1 MKRLHYFFFLLLLCS
16 YGAKAQDLIGKI
28 TDQDSVHSPLFMAEV
43 TQMQDGK
50 TIATYKT
57 YFDGTFRIKVKPNQ
71 SYDLKV
77 SFPGR
82 SDTIVTISVDKHGT
96 LYTGTLFISLRKDGL
111 RLTGFILDQVQD
123 IPIKDAC
130 IILRNVMTRKE
141 DRYTTDVNGSY
152 NLKMDYETN
161 YTLRIDKM
169 SPGILNKYE
178 DTSFNI
184 STIGFNKPLDFRL
197 DIKLGPT
204 NGYIAPRPE
213 YDPHAKHVNRNLKP
227 SLVVL
232 GSKDSVQKRIQDS
245 IVLSL
250 NIQLTRKDSAIASI
264 DKQIHAAISKTNNEP
279 KVALR
284 YMDADEKKKQDEEAA
299 RMAQEVEARKR
310 ELAEEQKKKDLEK
323 AEADLKT
330 KQLAEKELQAKLDKE
345 LQDAETRK
353 KQQQA
358 QTAANQLK
366 EINAAKAA
374 TTQDS
379 LLKVALAKNK
389 EIMARRKHVA
399 DSLAQAQ
406 NQKIQV
412 NNDATPTANKPTEKN
427 VATTQI
433 AKTDIQK
440 NETKSDKEIQ
450 DSLVKNAEAINRET
464 MLKRKHVLDSL
475 INIESQKVQIKTE
488 NRGSDRDAHIKDS
501 IKVVQARQ
509 AELQKRLKAERV
521 QAEQDSLLR
530 VAEAKNKEMMAH
542 RKHVADS
549 LALIESQRLQAISDA
564 KKLEREKQEYELNE
578 KQARER
584 IQDSIAKQQAE
595 AAENQKIARELAKA
609 KEDQALDSAAHKA
622 EQEAAVRKA
631 QLEKDLAAM
640 KKARE
645 EAEAKVLAEKRE
657 KETNDKAAKKESKRL
672 AKELA
677 EQNKK
682 QKLALEETKR
692 KTEEQKRIADA
703 KAEAE
708 AEQRELEAKRTLQEQ
723 EKNQLIQQLGKLQK
737 DEQSAVTKDPETK
750 KQDYDPDR
758 ALKNEKEKTVNAYQ
772 VNVLQQNKRRADSM
786 TNVSHPLVSTGLGI
800 KLINAKGYVKN
811 GQTED
816 PIPNVSINIRRLN
829 SIVSQ
834 EVTSDANGKYDIIV
848 DSGYFYLVSFY
859 KDKYEISKQ
868 ILDLTSYNKAEYTMV
883 IQYLKERDDFDP
895 NAKMP
900 IIQFSKNSSKV
911 PADAWTDM
919 QSIVKMM
926 KDIPELKIK
935 LYGLGSVDEDYPMEL
950 SVTRA
955 RLVADLILESG
966 IKPSRIRIN
975 GIGPYRPRSG
985 CTEGKQCTDAQ
996 YQLDRVVMY
1005 KVVKE

>member
-1 MKRLHYFFFLLLLCS
+1 LKRLYHFFFFLLLCS

-28 TDQDSVHSPLFMAEV
+28 TDQDSAHSPLFMAEV

-57 YFDGTFRIKVKPNQ
+57 YFDGTFRIKVKPSQ

-82 SDTIVTISVDKHGT
+82 SDTIVSISVDKHGT

-141 DRYTTDVNGSY
+141 DRFTTDVNGSY

-213 YDPHAKHVNRNLKP
+213 YDPHAKPVNRNLKP

-232 GSKDSVQKRIQDS
+232 GSKDSAQKRIQDS
-245 IVLSL
+245 IVISL
-250 NIQLTRKDSAIASI
+250 NLQLTRKDSAIASI
-264 DKQIHAAISKTNNEP
+264 DKQIHAITKTNNEP

-284 YMDADEKKKQDEEAA
+284 DMDADEKKKQDEEAA

-330 KQLAEKELQAKLDKE
+330 KQQAEKELQAKLDKE
-345 LQDAETRK
+345 LQDTETRK

-358 QTAANQLK
+358 QAVANQLK

-374 TTQDS
+374 ASQDS

-399 DSLAQAQ
+399 DSLAQ
-406 NQKIQV
+406 NQKVQV
-412 NNDATPTANKPTEKN
+412 NNDAAPIDKKPIEKN
-427 VATTQI
+427 AVTAQA
-433 AKTDIQK
+433 AKADK
-440 NETKSDKEIQ
+440 PKSEQEIQ
-450 DSLVKNAEAINRET
+450 DSLVKNAEATNRET

-475 INIESQKVQIKTE
+475 INIESQKVQVKTD
-488 NRGSDRDAHIKDS
+488 NRGSDRQARIKDS
-501 IKVVQARQ
+501 IKVIQAQ
-509 AELQKRLKAERV
+509 LQKRLKAERA

-530 VAEAKNKEMMAH
+530 VAEAKNREIMAR
-542 RKHVADS
+542 RKYVADS

-578 KQARER
+578 KQARAR
-584 IQDSIAKQQAE
+584 MQDSIAKQQIVTAE
-595 AAENQKIARELAKA
+595 KEKIARELAKA
-609 KEDQALDSAAHKA
+609 KEDQALDSAAAKA
-622 EQEAAVRKA
+622 EQDAAVRKA
-631 QLEKDLAAM
+631 QLEKDLSAM

-657 KETNDKAAKKESKRL
+657 KEANDKAAKKESKRL

-682 QKLALEETKR
+682 QKLALEEAKR
-692 KTEEQKRIADA
+692 KTEEQKRLTDA
-703 KAEAE
+703 KAESE
-708 AEQRELEAKRTLQEQ
+708 TEQRELEAKRALQEQ

-750 KQDYDPDR
+750 NQDYNPDQ
-758 ALKNEKEKTVNAYQ
+758 ALKNEKEKTVTAYQ
-772 VNVLQQNKRRADSM
+772 VNILQENKRRADSI
-786 TNVSHPLVSTGLGI
+786 TKVSHPLVSTGLGI
-800 KLINAKGYVKN
+800 KLINARGYVKN

-868 ILDLTSYNKAEYTMV
+868 ILDLTSYSKTEYTMV

-900 IIQFSKNSSKV
+900 IIQFTKNSSKV
-911 PADAWTDM
+911 PAYAWTDM

-926 KDIPELKIK
+926 KDIPDLRIK

-955 RLVADLILESG
+955 RLVADLLLESG

-985 CTEGKQCTDAQ
+985 CTEGKQCTDTQ

>member
-1 MKRLHYFFFLLLLCS
+1 
-16 YGAKAQDLIGKI
+16 
-28 TDQDSVHSPLFMAEV
+28 
-43 TQMQDGK
+43 
-50 TIATYKT
+50 
-57 YFDGTFRIKVKPNQ
+57 
-71 SYDLKV
+71 
-77 SFPGR
+77 
-82 SDTIVTISVDKHGT
+82 
-96 LYTGTLFISLRKDGL
+96 
-111 RLTGFILDQVQD
+111 
-123 IPIKDAC
+123 
-130 IILRNVMTRKE
+130 MTRKE
-141 DRYTTDVNGSY
+141 DRFTTDVNGSY

-204 NGYIAPRPE
+204 NGYVAPRPE
-213 YDPHAKHVNRNLKP
+213 YDPHAKPVNRNLKP

-232 GSKDSVQKRIQDS
+232 GSKDSVQKRVQDS
-245 IVLSL
+245 IVMSL
-250 NIQLTRKDSAIASI
+250 NLQLTKKDSAIASI
-264 DKQIHAAISKTNNEP
+264 DKQIHAAINKANNEP

-284 YMDADEKKKQDEEAA
+284 DIDPEEKKKLEDA

-310 ELAEEQKKKDLEK
+310 ELAEEQKKKDIEK

-358 QTAANQLK
+358 QAAANQLR

-374 TTQDS
+374 ATQDS

-399 DSLAQAQ
+399 DSLALAQ
-406 NQKIQV
+406 NPKTQA
-412 NNDATPTANKPTEKN
+412 NNDAATTSTKPIEKN
-427 VATTQI
+427 VSTTQI

-440 NETKSDKEIQ
+440 NETKSEKETQ
-450 DSLVKNAEAINRET
+450 DSLVKNAETINRET

-475 INIESQKVQIKTE
+475 INIESQKVKVKTD
-488 NRGSDRDAHIKDS
+488 NRGSDREAHIKDS
-501 IKVVQARQ
+501 IKIIQAQQ

-530 VAEAKNKEMMAH
+530 MAEAKNKEMMAR
-542 RKHVADS
+542 RKYVADS
-549 LALIESQRLQAISDA
+549 LELIESRRLQAISDA
-564 KKLEREKQEYELNE
+564 KKLEREKQEHELNE

-584 IQDSIAKQQAE
+584 IQDSIAKQQIETAE
-595 AAENQKIARELAKA
+595 KEKIARELAKA
-609 KEDQALDSAAHKA
+609 KEEQTLDSAAHKA
-622 EQEAAVRKA
+622 ELDAAVRKA

-645 EAEAKVLAEKRE
+645 VAEAKVLAEKRE
-657 KETNDKAAKKESKRL
+657 KEANDKAAKKESKRL

-692 KTEEQKRIADA
+692 KTEEQRRIAAA

-708 AEQRELEAKRTLQEQ
+708 TEQRELEAKRALQEQ

-737 DEQSAVTKDPETK
+737 DEQSTVTKDAETK
-750 KQDYDPDR
+750 KQDYNPDQT
-758 ALKNEKEKTVNAYQ
+758 LKNEKEKTVNAYQ
-772 VNVLQQNKRRADSM
+772 VNILQENKKRADSIS
-786 TNVSHPLVSTGLGI
+786 NVSHPLASASLGV
-800 KLINAKGYVKN
+800 KLVTAKGYVKN

-900 IIQFSKNSSKV
+900 IIQFTKNSSKV
-911 PADAWTDM
+911 PTDAWTDM

-926 KDIPELKIK
+926 KEIPDLKIK
-935 LYGLGSVDEDYPMEL
+935 LYGLGSADEDYPMEL

>member
-1 MKRLHYFFFLLLLCS
+1 MKKLYYFFFIILLCS
-16 YGAKAQDLIGKI
+16 EGAAAQDLIGKI
-28 TDQDSVHSPLFMAEV
+28 TDQDSAHSPLFMAEV
-43 TQMQDGK
+43 DQMQDGK

-71 SYDLKV
+71 NYELKV
-77 SFPGR
+77 SFAGR
-82 SDTIVTISVDKHGT
+82 SDTTVSISVDKHGT

-111 RLTGFILDQVQD
+111 RLTGFILDDVQD
-123 IPIKDAC
+123 IPIKDAN

-141 DRYTTDVNGSY
+141 DRFTTDVSGSY

-169 SPGILNKYE
+169 SPGIMNKYE

-204 NGYIAPRPE
+204 NGYVAPRPE
-213 YDPHAKHVNRNLKP
+213 YDPHSKPINRNLKP

-232 GSKDSVQKRIQDS
+232 GARDSIQKHIQDS
-245 IVLSL
+245 VVAALSL
-250 NIQLTRKDSAIASI
+250 ELTKKDSAITSI
-264 DKQIHAAISKTNNEP
+264 DQRINAINKTKNEP

-284 YMDADEKKKQDEEAA
+284 DMDADEKKKQEDAA
-299 RMAQEVEARKR
+299 KMAQEVENRKR
-310 ELAEEQKKKDLEK
+310 ELLEEQKKKDLEK

-345 LQDAETRK
+345 IKDTETRK
-353 KQQQA
+353 QQQQA
-358 QTAANQLK
+358 VAAANQQK
-366 EINAAKAA
+366 EIIAAKAQA
-374 TTQDS
+374 TQDS
-379 LLKVALAKNK
+379 LLKIAIAKNK

-399 DSLAQAQ
+399 DSLALAESHKDP
-406 NQKIQV
+406 N
-412 NNDATPTANKPTEKN
+412 N
-427 VATTQI
+427 VAPQTVKPDKQQNEA
-433 AKTDIQK
+433 AKREQAA
-440 NETKSDKEIQ
+440 Q
-450 DSLVKNAEAINRET
+450 DSLLKTAEASNREI

-475 INIESQKVQIKTE
+475 INIESQKVKVKTD
-488 NRGSDRDAHIKDS
+488 NRGSDASAHIKDS
-501 IKVVQARQ
+501 IKIVQALQ
-509 AELQKRLKAERV
+509 AEQLKRLMAEKAQE
-521 QAEQDSLLR
+521 EQDSLLR
-530 VAEAKNKEMMAH
+530 VVEAKNKELMAR

-549 LALIESQRLQAISDA
+549 LALIESQRLQALSET
-564 KKLEREKQEYELNE
+564 KKMERAKQEYELNE
-578 KQARER
+578 KLAREKL
-584 IQDSIAKQQAE
+584 QDSIVKQQAE
-595 AAENQKIARELAKA
+595 AAEKQRKANDLAQELKVKQDQEIAAIA
-609 KEDQALDSAAHKA
+609 SKA
-622 EQEAAVRKA
+622 EQEAAARKT
-631 QLEKDLAAM
+631 QLEKDLSAM

-657 KETNDKAAKKESKRL
+657 KEANDKAAKKESKRI
-672 AKELA
+672 AKEMA

-692 KTEEQKRIADA
+692 KTEEQQRIAA
-703 KAEAE
+703 SKAEAE
-708 AEQRELEAKRTLQEQ
+708 AEQRELEAKRALQEQ
-723 EKNQLIQQLGKLQK
+723 EKNKLAQQLSNLQK
-737 DEQSAVTKDPETK
+737 DEQSAVTKDADAK
-750 KQDYDPDR
+750 KQDFNPDQT
-758 ALKNEKEKTVNAYQ
+758 LNNEKAKTVNAYE
-772 VNVLQQNKRRADSM
+772 VKILQENKRRSDSIV
-786 TNVSHPLVSTGLGI
+786 NVSHPLASTGAGI
-800 KLINAKGYVKN
+800 KLITAKGYVKN

-834 EVTSDANGKYDIIV
+834 EVTSDANGRYDILV

-868 ILDLTSYNKAEYTMV
+868 ILDLTSYRKAEYTMV
-883 IQYLKERDDFDP
+883 IQYLKEKDDFDP

-911 PADAWTDM
+911 PADVWTDM

-926 KDIPELKIK
+926 KDIPDLKIK

-975 GIGPYRPRSG
+975 GIGAYRPRSG
-985 CTEGKQCTDAQ
+985 CTEGKQCADAQ

>member
-1 MKRLHYFFFLLLLCS
+1 MKRLYHFFFFLLLCS

-28 TDQDSVHSPLFMAEV
+28 TDQDSAHSPLFMAEV

-57 YFDGTFRIKVKPNQ
+57 YFDGTFRIKVKPSQ

-82 SDTIVTISVDKHGT
+82 SDTIVSISVDKHGT

-141 DRYTTDVNGSY
+141 DRFTTDVNGSY

-213 YDPHAKHVNRNLKP
+213 YDPHAKPVNRNLKP

-232 GSKDSVQKRIQDS
+232 GSKDSAQKRIQDS
-245 IVLSL
+245 IVISL
-250 NIQLTRKDSAIASI
+250 NLQLTRKDSAIASI
-264 DKQIHAAISKTNNEP
+264 DKQIHAITKTNNEP

-284 YMDADEKKKQDEEAA
+284 DMDADEKKKQDEEAA

-330 KQLAEKELQAKLDKE
+330 KQQAEKELQAKLDKE
-345 LQDAETRK
+345 LQDTETRK

-358 QTAANQLK
+358 QAVANQLK

-374 TTQDS
+374 ASQDS

-399 DSLAQAQ
+399 DSLAQ
-406 NQKIQV
+406 NQKVQV
-412 NNDATPTANKPTEKN
+412 NNDAAPIDKKPIEKN
-427 VATTQI
+427 AVTAQA
-433 AKTDIQK
+433 AKADK
-440 NETKSDKEIQ
+440 PKSEQEIQ
-450 DSLVKNAEAINRET
+450 DSLVKNAEATNRET

-475 INIESQKVQIKTE
+475 INIESQKVQVKTD
-488 NRGSDRDAHIKDS
+488 NRGSDRQARIKDS
-501 IKVVQARQ
+501 IKVIQAQ
-509 AELQKRLKAERV
+509 LQKRLKAERA

-530 VAEAKNKEMMAH
+530 VAEAKNREIMAR
-542 RKHVADS
+542 RKYVADS

-578 KQARER
+578 KQARAR
-584 IQDSIAKQQAE
+584 MQDSIAKQQIVTAE
-595 AAENQKIARELAKA
+595 KEKIARELAKA
-609 KEDQALDSAAHKA
+609 KEDQALDSAAAKA
-622 EQEAAVRKA
+622 EQDAAVRKA
-631 QLEKDLAAM
+631 QLEKDLSAM

-657 KETNDKAAKKESKRL
+657 KEANDKAAKKESKRL

-682 QKLALEETKR
+682 QKLALEEAKR
-692 KTEEQKRIADA
+692 KTEEQKRLTDA
-703 KAEAE
+703 KAESE
-708 AEQRELEAKRTLQEQ
+708 TEQRELEAKRALQEQ

-750 KQDYDPDR
+750 NQDYNPDQ
-758 ALKNEKEKTVNAYQ
+758 ALKNEKEKTVTAYQ
-772 VNVLQQNKRRADSM
+772 VNILQENKRRADSI
-786 TNVSHPLVSTGLGI
+786 TKVSHPLVSTGLGI
-800 KLINAKGYVKN
+800 KLINARGYVKN

-868 ILDLTSYNKAEYTMV
+868 ILDLTSYSKTEYTMV

-900 IIQFSKNSSKV
+900 IIQFTKNSSKV
-911 PADAWTDM
+911 PAYAWTDM

-926 KDIPELKIK
+926 KDIPDLRIK

-955 RLVADLILESG
+955 RLVADLLLESG

-985 CTEGKQCTDAQ
+985 CTEGKQCTDTQ